1 MLNINDD
8 DYEAGLKNINKATKW
23 PDERLIRH
31 DSIPNAIDSD
41 INISNSID
49 SNLNTPTTI
58 NRDVKVQ
65 DSNSSLLSS
74 NIWKVIRIIYTLLI
88 SFINSVIEWLF
99 CIFMTLQWLTFKDIK
114 LGNAYINEVD
124 NNDWNIDT
132 CLCNMC
138 CILPICCHSTYW
150 NYIKWTI

>member
-31 DSIPNAIDSD
+31 DSVPNAIDYD
-41 INISNSID
+41 IDISNPID
-49 SNLNTPTTI
+49 SNLNIPTSI
-58 NRDVKVQ
+58 NPDVKIQ

-88 SFINSVIEWLF
+88 SFINSVIERLF
-99 CIFMTLQWLTFKDIK
+99 L
-114 LGNAYINEVD
+114 YIYGARM
-124 NNDWNIDT
+124 IDF
-132 CLCNMC
+132 
-138 CILPICCHSTYW
+138 
-150 NYIKWTI
+150 

>member
-31 DSIPNAIDSD
+31 DSVPNAIDYD
-41 INISNSID
+41 LDISNPID
-49 SNLNTPTTI
+49 SNLNIPTSI
-58 NRDVKVQ
+58 NPDVKIQ

-88 SFINSVIEWLF
+88 SFINSVIERLF
-99 CIFMTLQWLTFKDIK
+99 L
-114 LGNAYINEVD
+114 YIYDARMIEF
-124 NNDWNIDT
+124 
-132 CLCNMC
+132 
-138 CILPICCHSTYW
+138 
-150 NYIKWTI
+150 

>member
-31 DSIPNAIDSD
+31 DSVPNAIDYD
-41 INISNSID
+41 LDISNPID
-49 SNLNTPTTI
+49 SNLNIPTSI
-58 NRDVKVQ
+58 NPDVKIQ

-88 SFINSVIEWLF
+88 SFINSVIERLF
-99 CIFMTLQWLTFKDIK
+99 L
-114 LGNAYINEVD
+114 YIYD
-124 NNDWNIDT
+124 ARMIDF
-132 CLCNMC
+132 
-138 CILPICCHSTYW
+138 
-150 NYIKWTI
+150 